1 MENEDLERIHLLD
14 QMYLIESEKLMEEE
28 WQKWE
33 DQQAREAKIV
43 VIYPKNKKEKQ
54 K

>member
-1 MENEDLERIHLLD
+1 MENEDFEREHLKD
-14 QMYLIESEKLMEEE
+14 QMYLIESQRLMEEE
-28 WQKWE
+28 WKQWE
-33 DQQAREAKIV
+33 EEQAREVKIV